1 MCPNHEHTCSWR
13 CACERTQ
20 SSGGASAGDR
30 EPEQGGEYRGQACN
44 VVPAQPSEAQAC
56 PRPAVGGWCLLARA
70 RPMRMGRGEG
80 EGRRALLRALLSSA
94 RWRMQ
99 LTRALRAPPAL
110 PCATGA
116 RAALCAFAEVVFLF
130 SFAARTCVCSLVV
143 ATFAVARHDKVGLVL
158 ARTHL
163 SFPPRVHIRDSQ
175 ADADLQW
182 AAYALIPDP
191 RSPIT
196 KLYSEAED
204 LQQMAL
210 VTHKMFEGT
219 CSLVLIMVQAS
230 SSCRP
235 AVAF

>member
-1 MCPNHEHTCSWR
+1 MRYR
-13 CACERTQ
+13 CAC
-20 SSGGASAGDR
+20 S
-30 EPEQGGEYRGQACN
+30 P
-44 VVPAQPSEAQAC
+44 
-56 PRPAVGGWCLLARA
+56 
-70 RPMRMGRGEG
+70 
-80 EGRRALLRALLSSA
+80 LRICRSCFS
-94 RWRMQ
+94 
-99 LTRALRAPPAL
+99 
-110 PCATGA
+110 
-116 RAALCAFAEVVFLF
+116 F
-130 SFAARTCVCSLVV
+130 SFAARTCLCSLVV

-191 RSPIT
+191 RSPIP

-230 SSCRP
+230 SSFLWRFGVSP
-235 AVAF
+235 EQRKP